1 MKTMLILHFLIFGSL
16 ALAESHGSIEV
27 RQPVIKQNLV
37 VLNAA
42 LVAESDRLALLG
54 DLAVID
60 KTAAGG
66 FEVSASKSRGL
77 LVVRDPMTG
86 KYGTS
91 DGGIIIRTREG
102 KSLSA
107 IAADYGLDLKHEF
120 SALPMGVLMPKN
132 ISAAASVLTTLRAD
146 SRILSADLDVNFYD
160 ARAN

>member
-1 MKTMLILHFLIFGSL
+1 MKTLLLLLLIISSILVY
-16 ALAESHGSIEV
+16 AEFTGSIED
-27 RQPVIKQNLV
+27 RSPEIDLNLT
-37 VLNAA
+37 VLDASV
-42 LVAESDRLALLG
+42 VAEADSLALLG
-54 DLAVID
+54 DVAVID
-60 KTAAGG
+60 KSVKGKYLIAA
-66 FEVSASKSRGL
+66 STSSSL

-91 DGGIIIRTREG
+91 DGGIITRTREG
-102 KSLSA
+102 ESLSA

>member
-1 MKTMLILHFLIFGSL
+1 MKTLLSLLLIISSFLVF
-16 ALAESHGSIEV
+16 AEYMDPFEDRSPAID
-27 RQPVIKQNLV
+27 PNLTVLDASV
-37 VLNAA
+37 VAQA
-42 LVAESDRLALLG
+42 DRLALLG
-54 DLAVID
+54 DVAVID
-60 KTAAGG
+60 KSVEGKY
-66 FEVSASKSRGL
+66 SRPASTGSSL

-91 DGGIIIRTREG
+91 DGGIIIRTRESE
-102 KSLSA
+102 SLSA

-132 ISAAASVLTTLRAD
+132 ISAAASILTTLRAD

>member
-1 MKTMLILHFLIFGSL
+1 MKTLLSLLLIISSFLVF
-16 ALAESHGSIEV
+16 AEYMDPFEDRSPAID
-27 RQPVIKQNLV
+27 PNLTVLDASV
-37 VLNAA
+37 VAQA
-42 LVAESDRLALLG
+42 DRLALLG
-54 DLAVID
+54 DVAVID
-60 KTAAGG
+60 KSVEGKY
-66 FEVSASKSRGL
+66 SRPASTGSSL

-91 DGGIIIRTREG
+91 DGGIIIRTRESE
-102 KSLSA
+102 SLSA

>member
-1 MKTMLILHFLIFGSL
+1 MKIVLLLLLIISSILVY
-16 ALAESHGSIEV
+16 AEYMDPFEDRSPAID
-27 RQPVIKQNLV
+27 PNLTVLDASV
-37 VLNAA
+37 VAQA
-42 LVAESDRLALLG
+42 DRLALLG
-54 DLAVID
+54 DVAVID
-60 KTAAGG
+60 KSNEGKY
-66 FEVSASKSRGL
+66 SRPASTGSSL

-91 DGGIIIRTREG
+91 DGGIIIRTRENE
-102 KSLSA
+102 SLSA

>member
-1 MKTMLILHFLIFGSL
+1 MKTLLSLLLIISSFLVF
-16 ALAESHGSIEV
+16 AEYMDPFEDRSPAID
-27 RQPVIKQNLV
+27 PNLT
-37 VLNAA
+37 VLNASV
-42 LVAESDRLALLG
+42 VAQADRLALLG
-54 DLAVID
+54 DVAVID
-60 KTAAGG
+60 KSVEGKY
-66 FEVSASKSRGL
+66 SRPASTGSSL

-91 DGGIIIRTREG
+91 DGGIIIRTRESE
-102 KSLSA
+102 SLSA